1 MKLKHLIFAVLLIFI
16 SSSPQTVSAK
26 QKHMAYNQEIATATI
41 AMEASGEG
49 PDGMVAVAFVLLNRV
64 RDGRWGD
71 SLAAVCWAPE
81 QFSGWNTFDNNR
93 KRIAAM
99 KNADPILQ
107 AAAAALTKALTGYP
121 DPTLGATH
129 YYSVTMPAP
138 PAWAATGRFLIQI
151 GKHRFYDK
159 VK

>member
-1 MKLKHLIFAVLLIFI
+1 
-16 SSSPQTVSAK
+16 
-26 QKHMAYNQEIATATI
+26 MAYNQEIATATI

-49 PDGMVAVAFVLLNRV
+49 QLGEDAVAFVLVNRV
-64 RDGRWGD
+64 KDGRWGTN
-71 SLAAVCWAPE
+71 LASVCLAPE
-81 QFSGWNTFDNNR
+81 QFSGWNTFDSNR
-93 KRIAAM
+93 KRIANL

-107 AAAAALTKALTGYP
+107 AAALALAKALTGYP

-129 YYSVTMPAP
+129 YYSVDMPAP
-138 PAWAATGRFLIQI
+138 PPWALTGHFLTQI